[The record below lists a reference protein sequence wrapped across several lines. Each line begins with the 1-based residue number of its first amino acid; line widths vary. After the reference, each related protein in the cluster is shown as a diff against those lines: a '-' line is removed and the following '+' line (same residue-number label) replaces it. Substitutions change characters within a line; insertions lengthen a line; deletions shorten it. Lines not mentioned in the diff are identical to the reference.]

1 MSSLKEIK
9 GRIASVKSTKKI
21 TSAMKMVASSKL
33 HKAHTLIE
41 RFLPY
46 ERRVAAMLNDF
57 LSGYCTGVTLTPND
71 RSGITP
77 SETLPSDHISSV
89 FTEMRPIKR
98 VALVCLSSNSSLCG
112 AFNSNIIRIFNEK
125 IKTYRELNY
134 EIDIYPIGKK
144 IESAANKLTIPV
156 EIKGSFISLI
166 DKPNYEGAKKIA
178 DALIHDFST
187 CKIDR
192 VDLIYNHFKST
203 GVQIPTD
210 ELFLPVDLSLRK
222 AGKAIPID
230 YIIEPDRK
238 TIVESLIPCSLRNKI
253 YAILLDSSA
262 AEHAA
267 RTVAMQIATDNADE
281 ILGELTIQYN
291 KQRQQAITSELLDI
305 IGGSEA
311 LK

>member
-33 HKAHTLIE
+33 HKAHSLIE

-46 ERRVAAMLNDF
+46 ERRVANILNDF
-57 LSGYCTGVTLTPND
+57 LSGF
-71 RSGITP
+71 
-77 SETLPSDHISSV
+77 SEDNGISSAFAEV
-89 FTEMRPIKR
+89 RTIQR
-98 VALVCLSSNSSLCG
+98 VAIVVLSSNSSLCG

-125 IKTYRELNY
+125 IRTYHDQNC
-134 EIDIYPIGKK
+134 EIEIYPVGKK
-144 IESAANKLTIPV
+144 IETVARKLTVPV
-156 EIKGSFISLI
+156 EIRGSYVSLM
-166 DKPNYEGAKKIA
+166 DKPNYEGAKEIA
-178 DALIHDFST
+178 DSLIKDFIAR
-187 CKIDR
+187 KIDR

-203 GVQIPTD
+203 GIQVPT
-210 ELFLPVDLSLRK
+210 EALYLPVDLSSGK
-222 AGKAIPID
+222 AGKAIPTD
-230 YIIEPDRK
+230 YLIEPDRQ
-238 TIVESLIPCSLRNKI
+238 TLVESLIPTSLRSKI
-253 YAILLDSSA
+253 YAVLLDSSA

-281 ILGELTIQYN
+281 ILGDLTIQYN
-291 KQRQQAITSELLDI
+291 KQRQQSITSELLDI

>member
-33 HKAHTLIE
+33 HKAHSLIE

-46 ERRVAAMLNDF
+46 ERRVANILNDF
-57 LSGYCTGVTLTPND
+57 LSGFGAED
-71 RSGITP
+71 G
-77 SETLPSDHISSV
+77 ISSV
-89 FTEMRPIKR
+89 FAEVRTIKR
-98 VALVCLSSNSSLCG
+98 VALVVLSSNSSLCG
-112 AFNSNIIRIFNEK
+112 AFNSNIIRILHEK
-125 IKTYRELNY
+125 IQHYREQNY
-134 EIDIYPIGKK
+134 EIEIYPIGKK
-144 IESAANKLTIPV
+144 IESTVRKLTVPV
-156 EIKGSFISLI
+156 DIRGSYTALM
-166 DKPNYEGAKKIA
+166 DKPNYAGAKEIA
-178 DALIHDFST
+178 DSLINDFLARN
-187 CKIDR
+187 IDQ
-192 VDLIYNHFKST
+192 VDLIYNHFKSA
-203 GVQIPTD
+203 GVQIPTK
-210 ELFLPVDLSLRK
+210 ELFLPVDLSSRK
-222 AGKAIPID
+222 EGKAIPTD
-230 YIIEPDRK
+230 YLIEPDRK
-238 TIVESLIPCSLRNKI
+238 TMVESLIPCSLRNKI